1 MVSQS
6 AAIPAAGVGAR
17 RPELSHEEYTMS
29 PITDAMIINGVVL
42 AAVLEGDLGPHR
54 RIGRFRIL
62 RPLITVA
69 LVIPLFIDRPVTHGN
84 GLLVELAGVAA
95 GLLCGLVVAA
105 LMRVYR
111 SPRTGRPV
119 SAAGFP
125 YAIVW
130 TAVVGARAA
139 FSYGAVHWV
148 PAQLTEWA
156 AAHQVTLAAITDGLI
171 FMAITMVLVRTLGLA
186 TRATRAT
193 RLPAAPGQAQANA

>member
-1 MVSQS
+1 
-6 AAIPAAGVGAR
+6 
-17 RPELSHEEYTMS
+17 MS
-29 PITDAMIINGVVL
+29 PITDAMIVNGVVL
-42 AAVLEGDLGPHR
+42 VAVLEGDFGPHR
-54 RIGRFRIL
+54 KIGRLRIL

-69 LVIPLFIDRPVTHGN
+69 LVVPLFIDRPVTHGN

-95 GLLCGLVVAA
+95 GLLCGLVVTA

-130 TAVVGARAA
+130 TVVVGARAA
-139 FSYGAVHWV
+139 FSYGAVNWF
-148 PAQLTEWA
+148 PAELTQWC

-171 FMAITMVLVRTLGLA
+171 FMAVTMVLARTLGLFA
-186 TRATRAT
+186 RVT
-193 RLPAAPGQAQANA
+193 RLSPAPAQARINA